1 MKKIILLLMLLH
13 FTWAHA
19 QLENVMV
26 NDIPAVS
33 KLPVSAIT
41 CIFKDSEGY
50 MWYGTVTYMS
60 GI

>member
-1 MKKIILLLMLLH
+1 MLLH